1 MSPAA
6 FLLLCVLVA
15 TTFVASQV
23 TFLVSQLTLTLTV
36 EVTLTTWLAT
46 KVPTARTQL

>member
-15 TTFVASQV
+15 MTFVASQV
-23 TFLVSQLTLTLTV
+23 GPTPKPLTLPLTLTLTP
-36 EVTLTTWLAT
+36 TL
-46 KVPTARTQL
+46 PTDH